1 MSNCKRRSAMWT
13 IVAPWNPV
21 IHTQRT

>member
-1 MSNCKRRSAMWT
+1 MWT